1 MDYQTCPS
9 LAAMFFDWAARR
21 GDRPFLWAKRDGTYR
36 PISWREAARQVSAMA
51 RGLRVLGVARGD
63 RVALVAENRPEWVI
77 ADLAIMA
84 AGAITVPAYTT
95 HTVEDHRH
103 LLSNS
108 GAKAVIVSTAAL
120 ANRVMP
126 AADQVS
132 TITSIITFEP
142 LRSGQLSHAEVYRWD
157 EVMATGADLPDD
169 VAAWVAALKRDDVAC
184 LIYTSGTGGV
194 PKGVMTTHA
203 NILANC
209 YGAYRLLETIGF
221 GDEVFLCF
229 LPLSHSYEHTAGMM
243 FPISLGAE
251 IYFAE
256 GAETLAANMQ
266 EARPTIMTAVPR
278 LYETMHQRILRG
290 IERQG
295 GMRERL
301 FNLALSLG
309 KKRLDHPA
317 SLTVG
322 DRLRDVAAELL
333 VRRKVRA
340 RFGGRLK
347 AMVSGG
353 APLTPEIGRFFLA
366 LGVRLLQGY
375 GQTEA
380 SPVVSANPPIRIKI
394 DTVGPPLA
402 GVEVKIADDG
412 EILVRGP
419 QVMKGYWNDPEATE
433 RALADGWLH
442 TGDVGTVDEDG
453 YIRITDRKRDFI
465 KNSGGDM
472 VSPARV
478 EGYLTMQPEIGQ
490 AMVFGD
496 RRPYLVA
503 VIVPSDELLG
513 SFAARRGAAPDL
525 AALAGDPE
533 LHKLV
538 ATAVVRVNGE
548 LSAVER
554 VRRFIIAAEAFTTAN
569 GQMTPTLKIKRHAI
583 RRAYGEALQALYE
596 SKSG

>member
-1 MDYQTCPS
+1 MDYHTCPN
-9 LAAMFFDWAARR
+9 LAAMFFEQAARR
-21 GDRPFLWAKRDGTYR
+21 GERPFLRLKLDGRYR
-36 PISWREAARQVSAMA
+36 PISWQEAARQVTHLA
-51 RGLRVLGVARGD
+51 RGLRALGIERGD
-63 RVALVAENRPEWVI
+63 RVALVAENRPEWMI
-77 ADLAIMA
+77 ADLAVIA

-103 LLSNS
+103 VLANS

-120 ANRVMP
+120 AHRVMP

-132 TITSIITFEP
+132 TIASIIALEP
-142 LRSGQLSHAEVYRWD
+142 PSSGQLSHAEIYRWD
-157 EVMATGADLPDD
+157 EVMAKGEARSDD
-169 VAAWVAALKRDDVAC
+169 VSAWVGAIARDDIAC

-209 YGAYRLLETIGF
+209 YGAYRLLETIGL

-256 GAETLAANMQ
+256 GAETLAVNMQ

-278 LYETMHQRILRG
+278 LYETMHQRILRAM
-290 IERQG
+290 ERQSG
-295 GMRERL
+295 VRARL
-301 FNLALSLG
+301 FNLALRLG
-309 KKRLDHPA
+309 KKRLDDPEG
-317 SLTVG
+317 LTIGERVL
-322 DRLRDVAAELL
+322 DLLAELL
-333 VRRKVRA
+333 VRRKVRH

-353 APLTPEIGRFFLA
+353 APLNPEIGRFFLA

-380 SPVVSANPPIRIKI
+380 APVVSANPPKRIKI
-394 DTVGPPLA
+394 ETVGPPLA
-402 GVEVKIADDG
+402 GVEVRIADDG
-412 EILVRGP
+412 EILVRGAG
-419 QVMKGYWNDPEATE
+419 VMKGYWNDPEATQ
-433 RALADGWLH
+433 RALAGSWLH
-442 TGDVGTVDEDG
+442 TGDIGATDEDG
-453 YIRITDRKRDFI
+453 YITITDRKRDFI
-465 KNSGGDM
+465 KSSGGDM
-472 VSPARV
+472 ISPARV
-478 EGYLTMQPEIGQ
+478 EGYLTLQPEIGQ

-503 VIVPSDELLG
+503 VIVPGAELMERFG
-513 SFAARRGAAPDL
+513 GERS
-525 AALAGDPE
+525 ALAGADGE
-533 LHKLV
+533 LHRIIGAAV
-538 ATAVVRVNGE
+538 ARVNAE
-548 LSAVER
+548 LSPVER
-554 VRRFIIAAEAFTTAN
+554 VRRFILAAEPFTTTN

-583 RRAYGEALQALYE
+583 RQAYGEGLQALYE
-596 SKSG
+596 SRG